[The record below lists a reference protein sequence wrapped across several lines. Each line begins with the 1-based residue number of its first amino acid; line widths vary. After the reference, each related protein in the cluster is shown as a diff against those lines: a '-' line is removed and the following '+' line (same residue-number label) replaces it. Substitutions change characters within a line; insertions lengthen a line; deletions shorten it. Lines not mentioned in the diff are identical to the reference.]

1 MQASHH
7 AIDLFKQHRD
17 LFVAIGDRYRQ
28 QIMLLLSDAQH
39 PKSVAEIAKYMQL
52 SRPTISH
59 HLKILKDAQLLSET
73 REGRKT
79 YYYPT
84 FDRSLTVMKQL
95 AGALEAKDKEAYGK

>member
-7 AIDLFKQHRD
+7 AIDLFKRHTD
-17 LFVAIGDRYRQ
+17 LFVAIGDRNRQ
-28 QIMLLLSDAQH
+28 QIILLLSCAE
-39 PKSVAEIAKYMQL
+39 PKSVAEIAEHMQL
-52 SRPTISH
+52 SRPTVSH

-95 AGALEAKDKEAYGK
+95 ASALEAKDKEEYGK

>member
-1 MQASHH
+1 M
-7 AIDLFKQHRD
+7 K
-17 LFVAIGDRYRQ
+17 
-28 QIMLLLSDAQH
+28 
-39 PKSVAEIAKYMQL
+39 L

-79 YYYPT
+79 YYHPI

-95 AGALEAKDKEAYGK
+95 VGALEAEVKEEYGK